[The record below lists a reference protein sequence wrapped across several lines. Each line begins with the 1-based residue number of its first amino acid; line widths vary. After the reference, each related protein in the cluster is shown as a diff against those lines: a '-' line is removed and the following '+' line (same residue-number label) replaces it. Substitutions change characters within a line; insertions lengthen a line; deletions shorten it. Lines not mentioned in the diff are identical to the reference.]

1 MYIIN
6 AIPVQ
11 AEDIYKQPSKVV
23 TAFNIQIDIILT
35 KGGNFD

>member
-1 MYIIN
+1 MYMYIIN
-6 AIPVQ
+6 AITVH

-23 TAFNIQIDIILT
+23 TDIILT

>member
-1 MYIIN
+1 MYIPVIN
-6 AIPVQ
+6 AITVH

-23 TAFNIQIDIILT
+23 TDIILT

>member
-1 MYIIN
+1 MYLYIIN
-6 AIPVQ
+6 AIPGH

-23 TAFNIQIDIILT
+23 TDIILT